1 MINQVVLVGYIYSN
15 EEIRQTFKFNG
26 DCYIELNRNFQ
37 NKDGQYTKNSL
48 KFDYGAEYMILSGV
62 SRR

>member
-15 EEIRQTFKFNG
+15 EEIRQTLKFNG

-37 NKDGQYTKNSL
+37 NKDGNIQKNSL